1 MSEATPTPAPRGE
14 WWTRPRIVLPAV
26 AALVVLVAL
35 LTPQTTGGRTGDARL
50 STHLTGPQGA
60 RLLHDVAG
68 RLGWRVS
75 RQDTLA
81 MPGRATGATIHA
93 VLAPGL
99 EVTPAEAHA
108 YLEAVRGGDALL
120 LVLQQRGSV
129 GRQSGDALA
138 DSLGVAFANPLVS
151 ATADVVGSLDVTPAD
166 TAGCPAPS
174 RFVPAMWADG
184 RTLLLAL
191 RWTRGVPPG
200 RVVLASTRPDVT
212 NRSGEIAAGFPLGRG
227 RVAVV
232 SDPDLLRNDVIRR
245 CDWGADVRAIRI
257 LEYLRDGGA
266 SPRTAL
272 VFDEYHH
279 GFGRRA
285 SMVRTS
291 SRFLVAH
298 PVGRTLLQ
306 VALAALVLLLA
317 VAPRPLP
324 PADVERVERRDPLEQ
339 IDALAHAYQQV
350 RATRTIAARLLHG
363 VRSRVE
369 RGWSAAR
376 ARPDEAFL
384 DDAERQVPSLAADV
398 EIVRR
403 ALAERLPDRSLPEL
417 GEALRRIELSLTTS
431 THA

>member
-1 MSEATPTPAPRGE
+1 VSESTPAPAPRGE

-35 LTPQTTGGRTGDARL
+35 LTPQATGGRTGDARL
-50 STHLTGPQGA
+50 STHLAGPQGA
-60 RLLHDVAG
+60 RLFHDVAR

-81 MPGRATGATIHA
+81 MPGRPTGSTIHA
-93 VLAPGL
+93 VLSPAL
-99 EVTPAEAHA
+99 EVTPEEAHA

-120 LVLQQRGSV
+120 LVLQQRQNV
-129 GRQSGDALA
+129 RQPRDPLA
-138 DSLGVAFANPLVS
+138 DSLGVAFSNPLVS
-151 ATADVVGSLDVTPAD
+151 ATSDVVGSLDVAPMD
-166 TAGCPAPS
+166 TAGCPEPS
-174 RFVPAMWADG
+174 RFIPAMWADG
-184 RTLLLAL
+184 RTFLLSL
-191 RWTRGVPPG
+191 RWTRGGPAD
-200 RVVLASTRPDVT
+200 RVVLASTRPDAAG
-212 NRSGEIAAGFPLGRG
+212 RSGEVAAGFALGRG

-232 SDPDLLRNDVIRR
+232 SDPDLLRNDVLRR

-257 LEYLRDGGA
+257 LEYLREGGT
-266 SPRTAL
+266 SPRSAL

-285 SMVRTS
+285 SMVGTS
-291 SRFLVAH
+291 SRFLVEH

-324 PADVERVERRDPLEQ
+324 PVDVERVERRDPLEQ
-339 IDALAHAYQQV
+339 IDALAHAYEQV

-376 ARPDEAFL
+376 ARPDDAFL

-417 GEALRRIELSLTTS
+417 GEALRRIERSLTTS
-431 THA
+431 TPA